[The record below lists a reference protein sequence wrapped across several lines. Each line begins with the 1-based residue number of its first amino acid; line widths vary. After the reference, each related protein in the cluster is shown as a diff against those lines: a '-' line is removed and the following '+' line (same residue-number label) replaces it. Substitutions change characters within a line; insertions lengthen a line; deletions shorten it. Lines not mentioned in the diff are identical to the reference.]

1 MIYII
6 MKERESE
13 RIEPNKPTL
22 IPFEYLITFYF
33 FFVLIFIVLCITFW
47 NTDTEVKEYTVA
59 EIENIIDENYIKQKE
74 KASCNAKSCDYGI
87 GMLNEL
93 QTEAK
98 ENNYGDSFIYSIDS
112 IIFEKKKEKELYES
126 FSRKDTI
133 VVFDNKSF
141 ERDSSFFAI
150 GIGLIMIILI
160 LFYGY
165 EIIKIMKENWNE

>member
-1 MIYII
+1 

-47 NTDTEVKEYTVA
+47 NTDIEVKEYTVA

-74 KASCNAKSCDYGI
+74 KANFHAESSDYKI

-93 QTEAK
+93 KTEIK
-98 ENNYGDSFIYSIDS
+98 DNNYGANFIASIDS
-112 IIFEKKKEKELYES
+112 MIYETKKEKEQYER

-141 ERDSSFFAI
+141 ERDSSFFVI

-165 EIIKIMKENWNE
+165 EIIKIMKENL